1 MSQMIIG
8 LTGGIGS
15 GKTTVANMFASFG
28 IDLIDADIVAR
39 EVVDVGTAGLSAI
52 TAHFGADILD
62 DSGALNRSRLRELI
76 FSEPEQRLWLNSL
89 LHPLIREEMLKQ
101 TDTATSSYVIW
112 VVPLLF
118 ENGLDSLVNRS
129 LLVDVEPSQQIART
143 TARDQVTSEQVQNII
158 NSQMA
163 RADKLKMAD
172 DVINN
177 NQDVVALKARV
188 AALHQHYLT
197 LASKA

>member
-1 MSQMIIG
+1 MIIG

-39 EVVDVGTAGLSAI
+39 EVVDVGTAGLKAI

-62 DSGALNRSRLRELI
+62 DSGALNRSCLRELI

-101 TDTATSSYVIW
+101 TNTATSSYVIW

-129 LLVDVEPSQQIART
+129 LLVDVDPSQQIART
-143 TARDQVTSEQVQNII
+143 AARDQVTNEQVQNII